1 MPARGLLNPVH
12 KALKKL
18 TDDLTA
24 VYEDPGPVQTRKRS
38 TLDKSS
44 CRRFNFLKNVS
55 QEGLVF
61 FPCMEKKLDLLG
73 KHFLKN

>member
-1 MPARGLLNPVH
+1 MPLFFCLKSLSLSQLIPANGLFNPVH

-38 TLDKSS
+38 TFDKSS
-44 CRRFNFLKNVS
+44 
-55 QEGLVF
+55 
-61 FPCMEKKLDLLG
+61 
-73 KHFLKN
+73 

>member
-38 TLDKSS
+38 TFDKSCS
-44 CRRFNFLKNVS
+44 M
-55 QEGLVF
+55 QY
-61 FPCMEKKLDLLG
+61 
-73 KHFLKN
+73 